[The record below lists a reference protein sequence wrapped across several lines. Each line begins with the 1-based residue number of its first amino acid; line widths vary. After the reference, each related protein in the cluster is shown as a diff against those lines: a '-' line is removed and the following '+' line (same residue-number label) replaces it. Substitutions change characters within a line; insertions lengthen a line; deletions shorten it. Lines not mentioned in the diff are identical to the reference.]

1 VLSLEAF
8 DLEAGSVTAL
18 VGPNGAGKSTLLRI
32 LAVLERP
39 DAGTLSLDGR
49 PLVSAADRRWARC
62 HVTLVEQHPYLFGG
76 TVRHNLHYA
85 LSLQGIRGPE
95 AARRT
100 EAALDRLHA
109 VELAERP
116 AGDLSAGEIQRVAV
130 ARALV
135 LEPKVLLLDEPA
147 GVADRATLARLY
159 QTLAEEQEQGTA
171 LCFASHQP
179 GQPSHPGEPVPHRG
193 A

>member
-1 VLSLEAF
+1 MLSARNVHHAYAGRTVLSLEAF

-49 PLVSAADRRWARC
+49 PLVSAADRRWARR

-95 AARRT
+95 AARRSP
-100 EAALDRLHA
+100 AARRTSRRGRQGHPRAPISDLGGR
-109 VELAERP
+109 
-116 AGDLSAGEIQRVAV
+116 AGVPVKSPRRTCSAPWCLR
-130 ARALV
+130 ARA
-135 LEPKVLLLDEPA
+135 
-147 GVADRATLARLY
+147 RR
-159 QTLAEEQEQGTA
+159 
-171 LCFASHQP
+171 
-179 GQPSHPGEPVPHRG
+179 PSGSAPSTSK
-193 A
+193 